1 MADMQISD
9 DLMAKL
15 DECANT
21 AGYETGAEFATAIL
35 EREIAKITE
44 DDGSKKIEDR
54 LRGLGYIS

>member
-1 MADMQISD
+1 MTDIQISD

-15 DECANT
+15 DECAAA
-21 AGYETGAEFATAIL
+21 AGYQTGAEFAIAIL
-35 EREIAKITE
+35 EREIANITE